1 MFTKICNF
9 DVNQNDIAHRVLE
22 IETAPATSL
31 FNRKADSINFY
42 GKKKKLLKVQD
53 NHIVKPNNENHSD
66 SEVTLPGLERVNSHI
81 YMNKSLPSINRML
94 LREVRMESRM
104 LKYQFPGNTVNGQ
117 MRVKKSKSSE
127 YISIN
132 SKQASI
138 NITKN
143 LAG

>member
-1 MFTKICNF
+1 M
-9 DVNQNDIAHRVLE
+9 NQNDIAHRVSE
-22 IETAPATSL
+22 IGTAPTITL
-31 FNRKADSINFY
+31 FNRKADRINFY
-42 GKKKKLLKVQD
+42 GQKKKLLKVRD

-66 SEVTLPGLERVNSHI
+66 SEVSLPGLERVNSHI
-81 YMNKSLPSINRML
+81 YMNKSLPSMNRML

-117 MRVKKSKSSE
+117 IRVKKSKSSE

-138 NITKN
+138 NIT
-143 LAG
+143 

>member
-1 MFTKICNF
+1 MFTEICNF
-9 DVNQNDIAHRVLE
+9 DVNQNDIAHRVSE
-22 IETAPATSL
+22 IGTAPATTL
-31 FNRKADSINFY
+31 FNRKADRINFY
-42 GKKKKLLKVQD
+42 GQKKKLLKVRD

-66 SEVTLPGLERVNSHI
+66 SEVTLPRLERVNSHI

-117 MRVKKSKSSE
+117 IRVKKSKSSE

-138 NITKN
+138 NIT
-143 LAG
+143 